1 MLGTLA
7 RMPTDILAD
16 LEWRGLIT
24 QSTDRDALH
33 AALSAGPVTLYCG
46 FDPTADSLHVGSL
59 VPLITLRRFQEAGHR
74 AIALAGGATGMI
86 GDPGGR
92 ASERALND
100 TETVAA
106 WTERIR
112 GQLARIV
119 DLDAGLLEN
128 NYEWTAG
135 MSAIEFLRDVGKHFT
150 VNYMLAKESVSTRL
164 AGEGISFTEFSYML
178 LQALDFRVLYDR
190 HGCTLQVGGSDQWG
204 NITAGIELL
213 RRTRGATGHAITL
226 PLITRS
232 DGEKFGKSVAG
243 AVWLDPAKTSPYA
256 FYQFWLTV
264 DDADAVRFL
273 KIFTF
278 VPRAEVEAIEAE
290 HAERPQARPAQR
302 RLAAEMTTMIHGAE
316 ALAAVR
322 NASEVLFGAG
332 DVRALPPELLGEA
345 LAEAP
350 SASVPRAALPALPA
364 LLVELGLAKSLSD
377 ARGRVAQGG
386 VYVNGERADD
396 PNWQPG
402 EGDLLH
408 GRFLVL
414 RAGKRNY
421 GLVTAE

>member
-1 MLGTLA
+1 MDTLA
-7 RMPTDILAD
+7 RMDFLD
-16 LEWRGLIT
+16 ELEWRGLVA
-24 QSTDRDALH
+24 QSTDRDALRG
-33 AALSAGPVTLYCG
+33 LLAGQAVVYCG

-59 VPLITLRRFQEAGHR
+59 VPLLTLRRFQNAGHR

-92 ASERALND
+92 SSERSLND
-100 TETVAA
+100 AETVAA

-112 GQLARIV
+112 GQLSRIV
-119 DLDAGLLEN
+119 DLDAGVLEN

-150 VNYMLAKESVSTRL
+150 VNYMLAKESVSARL

-178 LQALDFRVLYDR
+178 LQSLDFQVLYDR
-190 HGCTLQVGGSDQWG
+190 HGCTLQIGGSDQWG

-226 PLITRS
+226 PLITKS

-256 FYQFWLTV
+256 FFQFWLNV
-264 DDADAVRFL
+264 DDADALRFL
-273 KIFTF
+273 RIFTF
-278 VPRAEVEAIEAE
+278 LDRPAIEAVEKE

-302 RLAAEMTTMIHGAE
+302 ALAAEMTRMIHGDE
-316 ALAAVR
+316 VLNAVTH
-322 NASEVLFGAG
+322 ASEVLFGSG
-332 DVRALPPELLGEA
+332 DLRAVPPELLADA

-350 SASVPRAALPALPA
+350 SATVARDGLPALPA

-386 VYVNGERADD
+386 VYVNGDRAED

-402 EGDLLH
+402 PGDLLH

-414 RAGKRNY
+414 RSGKRNY
-421 GLVTAE
+421 GLVRAE